1 MQYIGRLDR
10 SLYRDRALTAI
21 RDAIVGGDLAPG
33 TPIKDV
39 DLAEEL
45 GLSRTPVR
53 EALARLT
60 DEGLVETK
68 PHSYTRVTPLN
79 TAAVRQ
85 AHAVVQAMHAL
96 AARLAVPLLKP
107 ADLDA
112 MRAANTRFESALA
125 TGDVNAALAA
135 DDDFHAVAVRR
146 ADNFAVTAT
155 IDRYTPLVRRL
166 ERLRFATPPGRH
178 SVAMHADV
186 ITACAN
192 GDADQA
198 AEHVSLNWAT
208 LADLLKSADDFD

>member
-1 MQYIGRLDR
+1 M
-10 SLYRDRALTAI
+10 
-21 RDAIVGGDLAPG
+21 
-33 TPIKDV
+33 
-39 DLAEEL
+39 
-45 GLSRTPVR
+45 
-53 EALARLT
+53 
-60 DEGLVETK
+60 
-68 PHSYTRVTPLN
+68 
-79 TAAVRQ
+79 
-85 AHAVVQAMHAL
+85 
-96 AARLAVPLLKP
+96 KP

-135 DDDFHAVAVRR
+135 DDDFHAVAVHR

-178 SVAMHADV
+178 SVAMHAAV

-192 GDADQA
+192 ADADQA

>member
-68 PHSYTRVTPLN
+68 PHSYTRVTPLD

-96 AARLAVPLLKP
+96 AARLAVPRLRP

-112 MRAANTRFESALA
+112 MRTANTRFEAALA
-125 TGDVNAALAA
+125 TGDVTAALAA
-135 DDDFHAVAVRR
+135 DDEFHDVAVRR

-186 ITACAN
+186 I
-192 GDADQA
+192 
-198 AEHVSLNWAT
+198 
-208 LADLLKSADDFD
+208 